1 MLPIPI
7 LDDERFQEISE
18 QARSMIPRL
27 APDWTDFNH
36 HDPGI
41 TFLELFAFLK
51 ESQQY
56 HLDQIGPR
64 NQQKYLKLLGTCLLY
79 TSDAADD

>member
-1 MLPIPI
+1 MLPIPV
-7 LDDERFQEISE
+7 LDDEGFQEIWE

-27 APDWTDFNH
+27 APEWTDFNQ

-64 NQQKYLKLLGTCLLY
+64 NLQKIRR
-79 TSDAADD
+79 AHV